1 MLASFYL
8 LYQINN
14 VYKIKS
20 PAARYFVL
28 TDIFATTV
36 LNFCVRDGNRCVHRA
51 IATRL
56 FYKRNYSLKTE
67 YYHMLAFLLIIKLK
81 FYFWDS
87 IKNLKKLSPRP
98 ISISQLNISLCLHF

>member
-1 MLASFYL
+1 MRSAKK
-8 LYQINN
+8 

-28 TDIFATTV
+28 SDIFATTV

-56 FYKRNYSLKTE
+56 FIKRNYSLKTE
-67 YYHMLAFLLIIKLK
+67 YYHMLAFLLIKNFNFTFGIRLK
-81 FYFWDS
+81 
-87 IKNLKKLSPRP
+87 ILRN
-98 ISISQLNISLCLHF
+98 